1 MHIHTVSEVTKF
13 IQNLLNHSNVLNN
26 LIVTGELGNLR
37 QDSTTCS
44 FFTIKDDKC
53 SLKCIMNKNIIKQVK
68 DPICNGTQ
76 VICYGSI
83 TLHNNTGIYQLSVSK
98 IIPAGTGTISAK
110 LSMLKER
117 LKSLGLFDNDVKKT
131 LPVFPSTIGILTSSS
146 GAVLHDI
153 FHVAKKRNPHIK
165 LILFP
170 IKVQGENAHKQ
181 IIHGIDIFNQKYPV
195 DIIIIARGGGAQE
208 DFSPF
213 NEEEVIKAIYLSQ
226 IPIISAVGHET
237 DFTLSDF
244 AADIRAATPS
254 QAAEIAVPEIT
265 KTLEHLQY
273 LQSII
278 KNIVRKSLTEKYH
291 KVNRYSQFFFSKNII
306 FYLQKKQ
313 DYINQLSK
321 ILYYLNKNHI
331 KIKNQLINSKINQLN
346 TINPFNVLN
355 HGYSILEKNNQFIK
369 SVKQISSDDKLTI
382 SLFDGFVDV
391 KIEIISKRRNNNV
404 KNC

>member
-1 MHIHTVSEVTKF
+1 M
-13 IQNLLNHSNVLNN
+13 
-26 LIVTGELGNLR
+26 
-37 QDSTTCS
+37 
-44 FFTIKDDKC
+44 
-53 SLKCIMNKNIIKQVK
+53 
-68 DPICNGTQ
+68 
-76 VICYGSI
+76 
-83 TLHNNTGIYQLSVSK
+83 
-98 IIPAGTGTISAK
+98 
-110 LSMLKER
+110 
-117 LKSLGLFDNDVKKT
+117 
-131 LPVFPSTIGILTSSS
+131 
-146 GAVLHDI
+146 HDI

-306 FYLQKKQ
+306 FYLQK
-313 DYINQLSK
+313 NAPPS
-321 ILYYLNKNHI
+321 
-331 KIKNQLINSKINQLN
+331 
-346 TINPFNVLN
+346 
-355 HGYSILEKNNQFIK
+355 
-369 SVKQISSDDKLTI
+369 
-382 SLFDGFVDV
+382 
-391 KIEIISKRRNNNV
+391 
-404 KNC
+404 